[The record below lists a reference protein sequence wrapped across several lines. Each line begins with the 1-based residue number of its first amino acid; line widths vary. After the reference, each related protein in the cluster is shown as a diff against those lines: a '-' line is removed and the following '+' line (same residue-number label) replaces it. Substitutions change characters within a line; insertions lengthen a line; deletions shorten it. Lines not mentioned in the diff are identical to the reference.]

1 MRLRIIHETTYDYA
15 PAVETAL
22 HTTHLRPLTLPTQ
35 QLLSHSLD
43 VQPPPAQQM
52 QALDVYGNTRTFFA
66 LDYAHHALRVTAH
79 SLVNTTAPAPPPL
92 GADGSPPWEQVREH
106 FRYRAGGVWDAAA
119 EFTFASDYVPRHDD
133 FTAYARPSFAPGT
146 PVLVAAHNLMQRI
159 FTDFTY
165 ESLSTEVSTPAVQ
178 ALAQRKGVCQDF
190 AHIMIACM
198 RAMGLPARYVSGYLL
213 TMPPEGQPRL
223 IGSDASHAWASVYV
237 PQAADAQT
245 HPPAGEVDTRG
256 WFDFDP
262 TNNRS
267 PGEDYV
273 TLAIGRDYG
282 DVSPMRG
289 VIHGGAR
296 HTLHVGVTVEPVAP
310 AAPDASAGSHHIN
323 HQI

>member
-1 MRLRIIHETTYDYA
+1 
-15 PAVETAL
+15 
-22 HTTHLRPLTLPTQ
+22 
-35 QLLSHSLD
+35 
-43 VQPPPAQQM
+43 
-52 QALDVYGNTRTFFA
+52 
-66 LDYAHHALRVTAH
+66 
-79 SLVNTTAPAPPPL
+79 
-92 GADGSPPWEQVREH
+92 
-106 FRYRAGGVWDAAA
+106 
-119 EFTFASDYVPRHDD
+119 
-133 FTAYARPSFAPGT
+133 
-146 PVLVAAHNLMQRI
+146 MQRI
-159 FTDFTY
+159 FKDFTY
-165 ESLSTEVSTPAVQ
+165 ESLSTDVSTPAVQ
-178 ALAQRKGVCQDF
+178 ALTQRKGVCQDF

-237 PQAADAQT
+237 PQPAAAGASA
-245 HPPAGEVDTRG
+245 PAGDVDTRG

-296 HTLHVGVTVEPVAP
+296 HTLHVGVTVEPVQPDVAP
-310 AAPDASAGSHHIN
+310 GPSQSQHPN
-323 HQI
+323 